1 MNNARF
7 IEVGADV
14 RYWDDASLNGQDD
27 TEGKIPLRKGNL
39 WCPVIDL
46 QTGEVIGWPDGVAAD
61 VHYKVCDQ
69 GEYWLLDES
78 KERIAKWKDYYVPND
93 ILCVGDNGYGD
104 YIIFKI
110 DADGRINGW
119 RNPGI
124 DDDEWETLK

>member
-14 RYWDDASLNGQDD
+14 RYWDDARLNGQED
-27 TEGKIPLRKGNL
+27 TAGNIPLRKGDS

-78 KERIAKWKDYYVPND
+78 KQRIAKWKGYYVPDD

-110 DADGRINGW
+110 GVDGRINGW

-124 DDDEWETLK
+124 DDDEWEALK